1 METTIETKVCKCCGR
16 ELPIEQF
23 KITRQSSGNR
33 ASVCTPCTVAKRVE
47 TLRLRKQAAREEEAG
62 KMQEARLLRLVDF
75 TPREL
80 MEELARRGY
89 KGKLT
94 YTQVHEI
101 DIENF

>member
-1 METTIETKVCKCCGR
+1 METTIETKVCRECGK
-16 ELPIEQF
+16 EHPITMF
-23 KITRQSSGNR
+23 KVTQAGNR
-33 ASVCTPCTVAKRVE
+33 SSVCTPCVTRKLKETYRMKRASQHL
-47 TLRLRKQAAREEEAG
+47 TTEEALA
-62 KMQEARLLRLVDF
+62 QARRQRIEEF
-75 TPREL
+75 SPREL